1 MAERQELEEL
11 LIELRREHQELLG
24 ETDQFNDTNLVNGTI
39 SATELRMNALE
50 KEIRS
55 IEKKLNKLK

>member
-55 IEKKLNKLK
+55 VEKKLNKLK

>member
-24 ETDQFNDTNLVNGTI
+24 ETDQFNDANLVNGTI

-55 IEKKLNKLK
+55 VEKKLNKLK

>member
-1 MAERQELEEL
+1 MAEKQELEEL

-55 IEKKLNKLK
+55 VEKKLNKLK

>member
-1 MAERQELEEL
+1 MVERQELEEL

-55 IEKKLNKLK
+55 VEKKLNKLK